1 MNRIVKVSNNS
12 KYKPGDYSFP
22 FLMGIICRI
31 TDVMADSVFVTIEHI
46 ICTAS
51 DIDGID
57 EAIFPEGI
65 GEIPKGFL
73 VSGSN
78 EIELIIYPSDSA
90 TLHLAMQEKTARYFS
105 IADENEL
112 TEE

>member
-1 MNRIVKVSNNS
+1 MPEAI
-12 KYKPGDYSFP
+12 
-22 FLMGIICRI
+22 
-31 TDVMADSVFVTIEHI
+31 FVTIEHI
-46 ICTAS
+46 ICTAC

-65 GEIPKGFL
+65 GKVPEGFL
-73 VSGSN
+73 VASGD
-78 EIELIIYPSDSA
+78 EIELVVYPSDSA
-90 TLHLAMQEKTARYFS
+90 TFNFTMQEEAAWYIS